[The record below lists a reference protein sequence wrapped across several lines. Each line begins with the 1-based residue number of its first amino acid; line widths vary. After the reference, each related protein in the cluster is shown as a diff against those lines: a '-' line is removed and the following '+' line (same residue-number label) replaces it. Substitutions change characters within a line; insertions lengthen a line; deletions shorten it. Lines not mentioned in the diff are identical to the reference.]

1 LEAWVAA
8 CRAPDQDDLCT
19 AWPTRMIGARS
30 WYASVLVLPIG
41 CSPGY
46 LPVVAAAVGDLW

>member
-19 AWPTRMIGARS
+19 AWPTWMIGARS
-30 WYASVLVLPIG
+30 RYASVLVLPIG

-46 LPVVAAAVGDLW
+46 LPVVAAAVGDL